1 MESILMSIKKL
12 LGIEDDYVQFDA
24 DVRMNINAAFS
35 TLTQIGV
42 GPSEGFLISDKST
55 MWSEF
60 LGERKDSE
68 FVKMYIYLK
77 VRLGFDPPQN
87 GFLVDNINKQIA
99 EIEWRLQQIHDI

>member
-77 VRLGFDPPQN
+77 VRLGLWQRRPAASPRQSPRHRGYRTVPPC
-87 GFLVDNINKQIA
+87 
-99 EIEWRLQQIHDI
+99 